1 MLRVAALIGQSA
13 ARIASS
19 ELVSY
24 LEGEREG
31 KESQVFPTRVAR
43 VDGVF
48 FSFEEGKFALRLDL
62 LPKNLLSAIKPRGKF
77 AQKLRGGDPNVA
89 SVHLQYVIL
98 LVNLS
103 SGSSCFEVIFR
114 PVRANAARWRRRL
127 RTLTGGGFEW
137 REKGGARAS
146 LRQFKMF

>member
-48 FSFEEGKFALRLDL
+48 FLF
-62 LPKNLLSAIKPRGKF
+62 
-77 AQKLRGGDPNVA
+77 RGGE
-89 SVHLQYVIL
+89 IR
-98 LVNLS
+98 
-103 SGSSCFEVIFR
+103 F
-114 PVRANAARWRRRL
+114 AA
-127 RTLTGGGFEW
+127 
-137 REKGGARAS
+137 
-146 LRQFKMF
+146 